1 MIRKIWQ
8 MLAGIG
14 ILGLLTS
21 VIVLGQSGDTVEV
34 NWNSAVLTILITAIM
49 VAGIILYEWV
59 RLKKP
64 Q

>member
-21 VIVLGQSGDTVEV
+21 VIALGQSGATVEV